1 VTHTRIA
8 HRGFAAVA
16 EENSLAAIRGALA
29 LGCDMVEVDVRRRSD
44 GALTLHHD
52 SGDAPG
58 APLFSEALELIAEAG
73 SSVMVDLKEGRT
85 SADVADNLAKHAR
98 GISTVCSGNPDEVLL
113 VKGKLPH
120 VLAGRTWPDKN
131 AQGVPVAE
139 RLFGLVHRRQLVS
152 RLDGLLDGYDLLVAF
167 HRCLS
172 REAVWKC
179 HATGRLVYAWTV
191 DGNARVRW
199 LQSIGV
205 DGVISDQPNSLG
217 LGLTAP
223 ASGNQPLGGGVST
236 P

>member
-29 LGCDMVEVDVRRRSD
+29 LGCDMVEVDVRRRAD

-52 SGDAPG
+52 SGDAAG
-58 APLFSEALELIAEAG
+58 APLLSEALDLITEAG
-73 SSVMVDLKEGRT
+73 GSVMVDLKEGRT
-85 SADVADNLAKHAR
+85 SEDVAVILAKHAPR
-98 GISTVCSGNPDEVLL
+98 ITTTVCSGNPDEVRA
-113 VKGKLPH
+113 VKAKLPN

-131 AQGVPVAE
+131 AQGVPIAE
-139 RLFGLVHRRQLVS
+139 GLVGLIHRRQLVS
-152 RLDGLLDGYDLLVAF
+152 RLEDGLLDGFDLLVAF

-217 LGLTAP
+217 LGLTSA
-223 ASGNQPLGGGVST
+223 GNLPLGGGVST

>member
-1 VTHTRIA
+1 VAHTRIA

-29 LGCDMVEVDVRRRSD
+29 LGCDMIEVDVRRRAD

-58 APLFSEALELIAEAG
+58 AALLSEALALIRAAG

-85 SADVADNLAKHAR
+85 SEDVAAILAQHAP
-98 GISTVCSGNPDEVLL
+98 GITTVCSGNPDEALA
-113 VKGKLPH
+113 VKAKLPH
-120 VLAGRTWPDKN
+120 VLAGRTWPNRN
-131 AQGVPVAE
+131 AQGFPIAE
-139 RLFGLVHRRQLVS
+139 GLMGLVHRHQLVS
-152 RLDGLLDGYDLLVAF
+152 RLDGLLEGFDLLVAY

-217 LGLTAP
+217 LGLT
-223 ASGNQPLGGGVST
+223 SIGNQPLGGGVTT